1 MIDQRTAHHD
11 LPLPHPSNEL
21 SEDVGRLREL
31 VTLLD
36 ALLNAL
42 NTDKSSVDHGHDVG
56 DVEGLASILTAL
68 VPKVT
73 EVQAGNGL
81 VGGGALADHI
91 NMALGIPGTLNAES
105 ENAVSGE
112 SHTHKVMFPVL
123 ASQAEMETG
132 TEQEIRSMSPLRV
145 AQAIAAKAL
154 PNLVINSQS
163 INYTAVK
170 DDQGRLIDLSSA
182 SNRTLSFQAAATLG
196 NGWWC
201 YVRNNGTGNVTLDP
215 SGSETVDGDLTK
227 ILSPSQARLIV
238 CTGSAFISI
247 LVDTRIN
254 MPVNDRVFTTSG
266 TFIAPVT
273 GFYVVRVVGA
283 GGSGAAMR
291 GHGPNGV
298 TGGAAGGYA
307 VKTFFARQGDTFT
320 VTVGAGGAS
329 RDPASSGQK
338 INGANGGSSSFVG
351 NGINVVANGGAG
363 GRWID
368 SPGTQNGATGGSSS
382 GGDANFTGGG
392 SGSITFAAGA
402 STALIAATGGG
413 AVNVGFVTPFSSG
426 SISADGSNKQFAT
439 GGAGTGGSSAS
450 ITFESGSVATPG
462 GGAGGT
468 GTLSGAG
475 PGIPANILLN
485 GPGGVGTASP
495 AGGGGGGGA
504 VYIYHTGS
512 TRDGGL
518 FGGSGGFVHTST
530 NSNGFAG
537 SSGLGAGGG
546 GGTAQGDYRVRS
558 GAGGDGIVFI
568 NW

>member
-182 SNRTLSFQAAATLG
+182 SNRTLSFQAAANLG

-227 ILSPSQARLIV
+227 ILSPSQTRLIV

-283 GGSGAAMR
+283 GGCGACIRGFARSGA
-291 GHGPNGV
+291 
-298 TGGAAGGYA
+298 TGGGAGGYA
-307 VKTFFARQGDTFT
+307 VKTLFAKQGDAFT
-320 VTVGAGGAS
+320 VTVGAGG
-329 RDPASSGQK
+329 PAQEGQK
-338 INGANGGSSSFVG
+338 LNGIAGGTSSFVG
-351 NGINVVANGGAG
+351 NGINVVANGGEGGTWLDDTGTANGAAG
-363 GRWID
+363 G
-368 SPGTQNGATGGSSS
+368 TAS

-392 SGSITFAAGA
+392 SGSVTITSGSITNAVG
-402 STALIAATGGG
+402 ATGGG
-413 AVNVGFVTPFSSG
+413 AVNVGYSTPYSSG
-426 SISADGSNKQFAT
+426 SCTVSSSSRYAT
-439 GGAGTGGSSAS
+439 GGAGTGGGSAS
-450 ITFESGSVATPG
+450 ATGSSGEQTPG
-462 GGAGGT
+462 GGAGGA
-468 GTLSGAG
+468 GTSIRG
-475 PGIPANILLN
+475 PGIPVDILLN
-485 GPGGVGTASP
+485 SSGGSINTPIPGGN
-495 AGGGGGGGA
+495 GGGGGA
-504 VYIYHTGS
+504 SFNSASNAGHGT
-512 TRDGGL
+512 L
-518 FGGSGGFVHTST
+518 FGGGGGNAHAQA
-530 NSNGFAG
+530 SNNGRG
-537 SSGLGAGGG
+537 GHGGHGAGGG
-546 GGTAQGDYRVRS
+546 GGANSTNYTQHS